1 VEKKNTTV
9 VSVYRAGL
17 EGVIQVYNQKYIILS
32 YYFMIYL
39 TKNLDKDE
47 AEELMKY
54 LHTQV
59 SPLKP
64 FF

>member
-1 VEKKNTTV
+1 MKN
-9 VSVYRAGL
+9 
-17 EGVIQVYNQKYIILS
+17 
-32 YYFMIYL
+32 F
-39 TKNLDKDE
+39 TKTLDQDE

-64 FF
+64 FFCEVYFKVVVPPVLAVWSGEGLPSPE